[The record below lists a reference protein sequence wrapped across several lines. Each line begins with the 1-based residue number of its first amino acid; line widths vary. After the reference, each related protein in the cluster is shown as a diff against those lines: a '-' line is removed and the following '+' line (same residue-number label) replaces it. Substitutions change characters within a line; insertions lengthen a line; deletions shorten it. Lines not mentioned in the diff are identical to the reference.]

1 MNQPYTRRLVALK
14 CKVSPGGFSGE
25 RIFEV
30 TLADGKPYRSLAPRQ
45 FCWNTNRQI
54 VAENEP
60 SSEIEGMIAARIV
73 GFIDDD
79 QVLVEVPDSE
89 IIAVDI
95 KDLQERPSN
104 IKPPKSKLHVPV

>member
-1 MNQPYTRRLVALK
+1 MKTFTRRLVALK

-45 FCWNTNRQI
+45 FCWNTDRQI
-54 VAENEP
+54 VAEDEP
-60 SSEIEGMIAARIV
+60 SSEIEGMIAARV
-73 GFIDDD
+73 VDFIDED

-89 IIAVDI
+89 IIAVDTNNV
-95 KDLQERPSN
+95 QERPSN
-104 IKPPKSKLHVPV
+104 IEPPESKLHVPV